1 MCLSSTLRLSADETI
16 AYVAIQ
22 FSIDAHNLQPE
33 LNKIA
38 VGEVKLK
45 MVFNGIYVLLE
56 IKIRS
61 YLATPCMVIYSSH

>member
-1 MCLSSTLRLSADETI
+1 M
-16 AYVAIQ
+16 AIQ

-38 VGEVKLK
+38 VGEIKLK

-56 IKIRS
+56 IKI
-61 YLATPCMVIYSSH
+61 